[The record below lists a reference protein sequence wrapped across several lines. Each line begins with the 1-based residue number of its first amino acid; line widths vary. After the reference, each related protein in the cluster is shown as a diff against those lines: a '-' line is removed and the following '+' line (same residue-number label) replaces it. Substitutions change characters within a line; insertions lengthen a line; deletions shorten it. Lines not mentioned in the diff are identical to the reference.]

1 MLSDYSAAHVFR
13 RCKWSMR
20 YVDAEVEGDYLTFC
34 HESPYPRLLQLG
46 VYAPFSA
53 MLCIVALLTE
63 SARNPRD
70 FTLISTALYLLMP
83 LLLPLTFKT
92 VAQQIGMSEHGRA
105 YLCEYLTTFTALAAR
120 LSDITVFRVLIR
132 MQLPSGAIF
141 ATTLLNERAGTL
153 IWYISL
159 APPRAIVGL
168 PASIFVAVVFTM
180 ASAFKGMSELADWC
194 AALLLGIE
202 IVVTVSLLRVW
213 ESDRRRN
220 FEARTALA
228 YQNHRGRALIG
239 CLSRE
244 LRVHSHALA
253 LISATAAQHPQHSRH
268 TDGSRRGSQSSAR
281 YLTSSTPEDNHL
293 NLVLADAAIVTIKII
308 ASASSEGPVDWLE
321 TKRALALATDW
332 LGLCM
337 HGIILTRV
345 GSAHDVMCF
354 AIVAEFDT
362 LSQPSQA
369 ASLTPSEVACS
380 FARLTHKLFAHAR
393 AGCAALNDNVQN
405 TKLRIGISAGS
416 LRWAAGVLLS
426 RPTVERSI
434 RLCDLALP
442 GSTLIGNE
450 VRGLAA
456 GTFTTTLLH
465 ETVLDGR
472 RAALHLLGMPWSDAG
487 LLWEA
492 TLQRRLR
499 VVDGASTGD
508 LPELPTSSGSVGG
521 AFEDLADEAQAE
533 STVEFRWS
541 WLFGWYFVD
550 AEVEDEFRSQECRGP
565 ARLFPAAVTVGV
577 CFVVMGWYLSSG
589 LEALKPLCWVTWG
602 AATVL
607 AFATIPVAWPL
618 RLGQRRMVV
627 LTALIIACA
636 FLLSLSLR
644 FLDDY
649 HNPMRLYMVST
660 WAYAL
665 FIGIAWLPS
674 CLPAPLIIFIEIAC
688 CKYAA
693 PRILWVDNQRYF
705 VPLMSITYMALIMQ
719 AVRCRNRWLFADS
732 LAARRSRETWLA
744 ARDQLER
751 AFQRIVPAE
760 VARRVV
766 TEGTTSIVKTRRAQ
780 SITVTNGMRGVEDIP
795 EKTTSQWLRFDIH
808 LDSSAVLAMQIN
820 RADDEFHDDDCEEAT
835 CIVNAQLTACCT
847 ARDGMLW
854 CMAGT
859 TWLLVALRDEDNSAT
874 KFLTDAAK
882 DIEDAMRSIGYA
894 VVTGIGRGRLSGDL
908 VGHRSRRYEV
918 CGEAVAIAMASMAEG
933 TGAPHLHK

>member
-1 MLSDYSAAHVFR
+1 MAAHDPPEFDVVYLFLYASLLIALPFTFPAVAR
-13 RCKWSMR
+13 KCSMSDR
-20 YVDAEVEGDYLTFC
+20 GA
-34 HESPYPRLLQLG
+34 
-46 VYAPFSA
+46 AA
-53 MLCIVALLTE
+53 
-63 SARNPRD
+63 
-70 FTLISTALYLLMP
+70 
-83 LLLPLTFKT
+83 
-92 VAQQIGMSEHGRA
+92 
-105 YLCEYLTTFTALAAR
+105 LCEYAVTFSAILSRISDMSVQRMTVRIREPDHSVLSFSR
-120 LSDITVFRVLIR
+120 LEA
-132 MQLPSGAIF
+132 QSGPF
-141 ATTLLNERAGTL
+141 
-153 IWYISL
+153 IWYLCL
-159 APPRAIVGL
+159 APPRLITITPGVLA
-168 PASIFVAVVFTM
+168 VAAAFAAFT
-180 ASAFKGMSELADWC
+180 APKHVSGEADWC
-194 AALLLGIE
+194 LVLLVPFEL
-202 IVVTVSLLRVW
+202 VVTVGLIRIW
-213 ESDRRRN
+213 ERDRRRN
-220 FEARTALA
+220 FEARTALFV
-228 YQNHRGRALIG
+228 QNQRGRALV
-239 CLSRE
+239 SA
-244 LRVHSHALA
+244 LRRN
-253 LISATAAQHPQHSRH
+253 LIVPSPTNDSPAAR
-268 TDGSRRGSQSSAR
+268 SRRSSV
-281 YLTSSTPEDNHL
+281 YQPLSSPPQL
-293 NLVLADAAIVTIKII
+293 NAVYADAAVVAVRII
-308 ASASSEGPVDWLE
+308 APDETQLLELKKLLAIAAERVASVMEHNHHQFTPF
-321 TKRALALATDW
+321 A
-332 LGLCM
+332 
-337 HGIILTRV
+337 
-345 GSAHDVMCF
+345 SAHDVMCYHC
-354 AIVAEFDT
+354 VAA
-362 LSQPSQA
+362 LSTDDESPSQGASEAACLFARALHRMAVNLMPDSSGLTLQSAA
-369 ASLTPSEVACS
+369 ASEVKLRVGVSAGPLHLTGDASGTIVTGRS
-380 FARLTHKLFAHAR
+380 VK
-393 AGCAALNDNVQN
+393 AAL
-405 TKLRIGISAGS
+405 
-416 LRWAAGVLLS
+416 
-426 RPTVERSI
+426 

-442 GSTLIGNE
+442 GSTLIGGE

-499 VVDGASTGD
+499 VVDGASTDD
-508 LPELPTSSGSVGG
+508 LPELPTSSASVGG

-618 RLGQRRMVV
+618 RLGQRRMLV
-627 LTALIIACA
+627 LQLLLHLCVM
-636 FLLSLSLR
+636 LLSISLH

-649 HNPMRLYMVST
+649 HNPMKLYMIAVWSFSFIAGVV
-660 WAYAL
+660 WIPSAL
-665 FIGIAWLPS
+665 PVLVIEVAELS
-674 CLPAPLIIFIEIAC
+674 CC
-688 CKYAA
+688 VVAA
-693 PRILWVDNQRYF
+693 PDTLFANKHYYF
-705 VPLMSITYMALIMQ
+705 VTVTSIVLTVLIMQ
-719 AVRCRNRWLFADS
+719 TVRCRNRWLFADS
-732 LAARRSRETWLA
+732 LAAHRSRETWLA

-766 TEGTTSIVKTRRAQ
+766 AAGTRSLVEAKEGRVHDGSQNDSGSNNSNA
-780 SITVTNGMRGVEDIP
+780 
-795 EKTTSQWLRFDIH
+795 SQWLRFDIY
-808 LDSSAVLAMQIN
+808 LGAATVLALETD
-820 RADDEFHDDDCEEAT
+820 RADGEFDDDDCEEAT

-918 CGEAVAIAMASMAEG
+918 CGDAVTTGLASMADG
-933 TGAPHLHK
+933 TAHLERYAS